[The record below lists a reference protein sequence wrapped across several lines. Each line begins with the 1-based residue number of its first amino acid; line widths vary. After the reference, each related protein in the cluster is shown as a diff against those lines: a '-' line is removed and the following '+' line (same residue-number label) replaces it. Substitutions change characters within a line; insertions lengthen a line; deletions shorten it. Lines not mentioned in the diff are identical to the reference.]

1 MLYLNLE
8 PVTNRILSVAT
19 YTEPPEGMV
28 AVKYAPEFAS
38 DYLYIDGEFIYDPL
52 PQPDPIPDDEITD
65 IDKLEAQVTYTAMM
79 TNTLLEV
86 E

>member
-52 PQPDPIPDDEITD
+52 P
-65 IDKLEAQVTYTAMM
+65 
-79 TNTLLEV
+79 
-86 E
+86 